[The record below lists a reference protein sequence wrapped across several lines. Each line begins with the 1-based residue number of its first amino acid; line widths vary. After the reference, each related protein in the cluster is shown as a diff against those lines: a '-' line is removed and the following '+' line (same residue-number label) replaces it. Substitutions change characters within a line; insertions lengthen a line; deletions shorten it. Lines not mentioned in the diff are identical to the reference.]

1 MKFSRIDFARHRPL
15 PGWYLPAFAACLALC
30 LWGGYRYLHVGGIA
44 GEARA
49 ALLMQRQTDER
60 RAAAAVVPA
69 VALPREQLKSINDAI
84 AALNLPWPAL
94 LGAIEAVQPRDVAL
108 VRIEPRTKDRAVLI
122 TAQADD
128 MGRLVDYMGQISRTA
143 PFVKVSPTRQEV
155 VLEGDRLRK
164 QASFEAFW
172 EDHP

>member
-1 MKFSRIDFARHRPL
+1 MNFSGIDFARRRPQ

-49 ALLMQRQTDER
+49 AVLTQRQTDER
-60 RAAAAVVPA
+60 QAAAAVVPA

-94 LGAIEAVQPRDVAL
+94 LGAIETVLPSDVAL

-128 MGRLVDYMGQISRTA
+128 MGRLVDYMEQVSRTA

-172 EDHP
+172 EDRP